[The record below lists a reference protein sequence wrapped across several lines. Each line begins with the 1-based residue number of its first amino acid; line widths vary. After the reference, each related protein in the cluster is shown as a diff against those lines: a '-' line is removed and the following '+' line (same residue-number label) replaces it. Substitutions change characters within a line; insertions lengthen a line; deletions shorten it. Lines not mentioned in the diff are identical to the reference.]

1 MIRLTGHLLCA
12 SAKDLAIVQANVGE
26 HIRLTHQEPGC
37 LSFEVV
43 QTEDP
48 MVWEVR
54 ETFRTRADFD
64 AHQIRTRA
72 SEWFA
77 QSKDIPRAFRVEE
90 IAD

>member
-12 SAKDLAIVQANVGE
+12 SAEELAIVQAHVGE
-26 HIRLTHQEPGC
+26 HIRLTQQEPGC

-54 ETFRTRADFD
+54 ETFRTHADFD

-77 QSKDIPRAFRVEE
+77 QSKDIARAFRVEE